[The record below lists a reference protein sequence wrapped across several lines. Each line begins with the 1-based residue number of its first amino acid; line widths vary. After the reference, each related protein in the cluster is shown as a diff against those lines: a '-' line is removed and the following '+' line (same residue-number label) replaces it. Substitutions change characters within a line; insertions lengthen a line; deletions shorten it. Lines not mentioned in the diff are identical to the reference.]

1 MVFSPLVGSA
11 HSGREGIAARMR
23 SGASGHDR
31 LADTSLW
38 LELPMATMQHPIQ
51 RTVMGDIEPGAKPTA
66 VVPAPPV
73 WASGR
78 G

>member
-1 MVFSPLVGSA
+1 
-11 HSGREGIAARMR
+11 MR

-38 LELPMATMQHPIQ
+38 LGLPMATMQHPIQ
-51 RTVMGDIEPGAKPTA
+51 RTVMGDIEPGAKRTA
-66 VVPAPPV
+66 VVSAPPV